1 MNILFLD
8 QDHVSYLI
16 VLPLQSP
23 LVRDH
28 ESLSVTDGYDDND
41 KHLNFWLI
49 FEFMWFSDI
58 TVRKTHGGSLFY
70 TFAPRET
77 VSAGFG

>member
-23 LVRDH
+23 LVRDRDH

-41 KHLNFWLI
+41 KPLEFLAHL
-49 FEFMWFSDI
+49 
-58 TVRKTHGGSLFY
+58 
-70 TFAPRET
+70 
-77 VSAGFG
+77 